1 MTDQPLSSG
10 PAEARLTHIP
20 IWSER
25 TVAAGAVLAV
35 IVVLADGLFF
45 RHEPGISLTVFF
57 LAVIGGAV
65 ALQPRTLRGPRTW
78 TLFVVAVLAAL
89 PFAEFENLAWLP
101 FALGAVSLLALE
113 LGGHLG
119 GFEAWLGPIIRFA
132 VFSPFR
138 GITDTITLLSE
149 AGEQKLGSRFIRLVL
164 VWIVPVACA
173 AVFAFLFVSANP
185 VLDDVVRM
193 IRLDELLKL
202 LDPVRVFIWGLVGAV
217 AWPLLVPRLLP
228 WSAEGQW
235 QGPLKPQPE
244 SLLFGALAMRN
255 SLIVFNALFA
265 VQTLMDLL
273 FLWGGVRLPD
283 GLTYADYAH
292 RGAYPLV
299 ATAILAGAF
308 VLVAMRRNG
317 PGQKSDLIRTLVF
330 AWIAQNVWLV
340 ISSILRL
347 KLYVEAYGLTEMRIA
362 AGVWM
367 ALVAVGLVVIVAKI
381 VGDRTNRWL
390 VMANLT
396 ALMLT
401 LWGVSFLNVPA
412 VIAKFNV
419 EHSYEVTGTGEGMRL
434 DEHYM
439 SDLGPQVIPALD
451 EFLRTAKLAD
461 ADQIKTISILR
472 DNLADSLIHRDIS
485 NGYSWSEPVPV
496 DWQSWTWRDE
506 RLRQYLKGQVFAPD
520 APAANN

>member
-1 MTDQPLSSG
+1 
-10 PAEARLTHIP
+10 
-20 IWSER
+20 
-25 TVAAGAVLAV
+25 
-35 IVVLADGLFF
+35 
-45 RHEPGISLTVFF
+45 
-57 LAVIGGAV
+57 
-65 ALQPRTLRGPRTW
+65 
-78 TLFVVAVLAAL
+78 
-89 PFAEFENLAWLP
+89 
-101 FALGAVSLLALE
+101 
-113 LGGHLG
+113 
-119 GFEAWLGPIIRFA
+119 
-132 VFSPFR
+132 
-138 GITDTITLLSE
+138 
-149 AGEQKLGSRFIRLVL
+149 
-164 VWIVPVACA
+164 
-173 AVFAFLFVSANP
+173 
-185 VLDDVVRM
+185 
-193 IRLDELLKL
+193 
-202 LDPVRVFIWGLVGAV
+202 
-217 AWPLLVPRLLP
+217 
-228 WSAEGQW
+228 
-235 QGPLKPQPE
+235 
-244 SLLFGALAMRN
+244 
-255 SLIVFNALFA
+255 LFA

-292 RGAYPLV
+292 RGAYPLI

-451 EFLRTAKLAD
+451 EFLRTAKFAD

>member
-1 MTDQPLSSG
+1 MTDQPLSNG
-10 PAEARLTHIP
+10 PAEARLTHTP

-25 TVAAGAVLAV
+25 TVAAGAVLAA
-35 IVVLADGLFF
+35 IIVLADGLFF
-45 RHEPGISLTVFF
+45 RHEPGISLTLLF
-57 LAVIGGAV
+57 LAIIGGVV
-65 ALQPRTLRGPRTW
+65 ALQPRTLRGPRAW
-78 TLFVVAVLAAL
+78 TLLTVAVLAAL

-113 LGGHLG
+113 LTGCLAR
-119 GFEAWLGPIIRFA
+119 FEDWLGPIVRFA
-132 VFSPFR
+132 GLSPFR
-138 GITDTITLLSE
+138 GLVDAITLLSE
-149 AGEQKLGSRFIRLVL
+149 AGEQKLGSRFIRLAL

-173 AVFAFLFVSANP
+173 AVFAFLFVTANP

-193 IRLDELLKL
+193 IRLDVLVKL
-202 LDPVRVFIWGLVGAV
+202 LDPLRVFIWAVVATV
-217 AWPLLVPRLLP
+217 AWPVLMPRLLP
-228 WSAEGQW
+228 WSTAGQW
-235 QGPLKPQPE
+235 QGPLRPRPE
-244 SLLFGALAMRN
+244 SLLFGAIAMRN

-265 VQTLMDLL
+265 VQTAMDLL

-292 RGAYPLV
+292 RGAYPLI

-317 PGQKSDLIRTLVF
+317 PGEKSELIRTLVF

-367 ALVAVGLVVIVAKI
+367 ALVAVGLMLIVAKI
-381 VGDRTNRWL
+381 VGERTNRWL

-396 ALMLT
+396 ALMLI
-401 LWGVSFLNVPA
+401 LWGVSFLNIPA

-439 SDLGPQVIPALD
+439 GDLGPQVIPALD
-451 EFLRTAKLAD
+451 EFLRTAKYAD
-461 ADQIKTISILR
+461 ADQIKSIGILR
-472 DNLADSLIHRDIS
+472 DNLADTLIHRDIGR
-485 NGYSWSEPVPV
+485 GYSWSEPVPV

-520 APAANN
+520 APAASN